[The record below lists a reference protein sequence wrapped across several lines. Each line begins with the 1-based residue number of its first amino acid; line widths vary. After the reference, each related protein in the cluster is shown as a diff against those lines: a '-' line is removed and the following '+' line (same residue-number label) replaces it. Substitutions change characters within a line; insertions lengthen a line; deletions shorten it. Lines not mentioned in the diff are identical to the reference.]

1 MQAALGRNNL
11 VQAMFRLAAKRQ
23 VRKAVNAEPDEDW
36 VQGDRVSVSVCE
48 ALNTCYSDSEAL
60 RMILERYTN
69 LYVRYIE
76 VWRELCSKVSRD
88 ITVMEF
94 VNLTKDR
101 PGVSHGEPWSEA
113 KAYVARM
120 LDKVA
125 SITPR
130 TVGDACT
137 RALKN
142 IDFWLS
148 SAPTDFA
155 KRKGVLDAAIEDI
168 RSRLDSC
175 LQNWSRDA
183 CLNDLHFAVRSD
195 LTVLEA
201 LVGVGEISVKT
212 LLYERSMLISQVRN
226 MTRTEGSLELQ
237 VAQTRAKLRESVA
250 RSRYA
255 EMNALQ

>member
-1 MQAALGRNNL
+1 MVQAALGRNNL
-11 VQAMFRLAAKRQ
+11 VQAMVRLAAKRQ
-23 VRKAVNAEPDEDW
+23 VRKVVNAEPDEDW
-36 VQGDRVSVSVCE
+36 VQGDRDSVSVCE
-48 ALNTCYSDSEAL
+48 ALNTRYSDSEAL

-69 LYVRYIE
+69 LYVQYIE

-101 PGVSHGEPWSEA
+101 PG
-113 KAYVARM
+113 
-120 LDKVA
+120 
-125 SITPR
+125 
-130 TVGDACT
+130 
-137 RALKN
+137 N

-183 CLNDLHFAVRSD
+183 CLNDLHFAVRTD
-195 LTVLEA
+195 LTVLVA